1 MNSIWAESLS
11 PPRGTGLYRDGLV
24 GRPGPLA
31 SGMERVGRRWA
42 MSMNGSEPRVDR
54 GEVGSEK
61 MCDVGVDGPH
71 CPPRGQSHRE
81 CSKGKCPIWL
91 PTAPCQHSG
100 SVVTPM
106 SLKPWLPAETGCS
119 LWVLF
124 GIQTNVRMSP
134 HLEIGTE
141 SEAGPVKTFHFEY

>member
-1 MNSIWAESLS
+1 MPKATPECWRLFYLEWNYFQQSSSRLDLEALEPVNSIWAESSS

-31 SGMERVGRRWA
+31 SGVERVGRRWA

-71 CPPRGQSHRE
+71 CPLRG
-81 CSKGKCPIWL
+81 
-91 PTAPCQHSG
+91 
-100 SVVTPM
+100 
-106 SLKPWLPAETGCS
+106 
-119 LWVLF
+119 
-124 GIQTNVRMSP
+124 
-134 HLEIGTE
+134 
-141 SEAGPVKTFHFEY
+141 